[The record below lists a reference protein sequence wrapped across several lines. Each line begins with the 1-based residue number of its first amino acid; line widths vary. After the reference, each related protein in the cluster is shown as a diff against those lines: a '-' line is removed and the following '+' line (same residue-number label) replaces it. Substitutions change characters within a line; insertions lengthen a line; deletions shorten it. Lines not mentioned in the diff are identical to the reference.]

1 MSNSLVEILYVYFC
15 VSIVSWLYYR
25 FFWSKPFCHG
35 LSDEECL
42 QHIKKN
48 IN

>member
-15 VSIVSWLYYR
+15 VSMISWLYYR
-25 FFWSKPFCHG
+25 YIWSKPFCYG
-35 LSDEECL
+35 LSDTECL
-42 QHIKKN
+42 QYIKEN